1 MRTDVAPFTDKR
13 VRQALA
19 LSIDRN
25 AIISGLWNG
34 KAQIANDHPIF
45 KMYHYSD
52 TTVPQRAQD
61 TTKAKDLLAQ
71 AGLSSGFAV
80 TLYTEQ
86 VQEIPALAQLL
97 QAAAKAIGV
106 TITLSISDSGTYYDN
121 YCLTSQ
127 LGITDYGHR
136 GVPNTFLS
144 APLLSTGTWNSAHF
158 NNPTDDDLHA
168 DYVKSVDLAAQE

>member
-13 VRQALA
+13 VRQAMALA
-19 LSIDRN
+19 IDRN
-25 AIISGLWNG
+25 TIIQGLWNG

-45 KMYHYSD
+45 KMYPSSD
-52 TTVPQRAQD
+52 TTVAQRAQD
-61 TTKAKDLLAQ
+61 VAKAKDLLAQ

-86 VQEIPALAQLL
+86 VHEIPAVAPLL
-97 QAAAKAIGV
+97 QDAAKAIGI
-106 TITLSISDSGTYYDN
+106 TITPSISDSGTYYDKDW
-121 YCLTSQ
+121 LTSQ

-158 NNPTDDDLHA
+158 NNKT
-168 DYVKSVDLAAQE
+168 